1 MTAIDAAISKDKNID
16 KEKTTFV
23 NELIWGMSS
32 LMEAPNILKTRLSG
46 NEIIVLQ
53 SGKRSVGR

>member
-23 NELIWGMSS
+23 NELIWWMS
-32 LMEAPNILKTRLSG
+32 LSYG
-46 NEIIVLQ
+46 CT
-53 SGKRSVGR
+53 